1 MYKIEVVVSLAEES
15 VNEYVIAV
23 KCQVSNFAVYKW
35 QEQVSFWWDDDDICF
50 VQDQHI
56 PLDF

>member
-35 QEQVSFWWDDDDICF
+35 QEQVSF
-50 VQDQHI
+50 
-56 PLDF
+56 